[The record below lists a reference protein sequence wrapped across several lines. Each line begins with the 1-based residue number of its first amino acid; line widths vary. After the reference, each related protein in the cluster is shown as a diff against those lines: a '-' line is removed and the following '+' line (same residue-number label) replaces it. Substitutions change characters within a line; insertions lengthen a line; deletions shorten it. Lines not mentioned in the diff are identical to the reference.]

1 MLVLY
6 YHIYFYLCTMIK
18 RHITENVKRA
28 LTAFPIVGILGPR
41 QVGKTTL
48 ARQLEQDMGKPT
60 LFLDLERSSDR
71 QKLAQPE
78 LFLSQHRDK
87 CVIIDE
93 IQNMPELMPLLR
105 WLVDQQREPARFVL
119 TGSSTPELIRN
130 NTETLAGRIAYFELT
145 PFSLTEINGVK
156 SMYEH
161 WFRGGFPLS
170 LLAESDE
177 ISRMWVENFIDTYLQ
192 RDLRSLGYDIST
204 PAMDRLLRVLAS
216 LHGNILHLQDLSNAM
231 NVGTKTLSKYLDI
244 LEGSFLIHR
253 LPPFFINTT
262 KRLVRSP
269 KLYFRDT
276 GLLHSLLQIKDLT
289 NLHGSIFHGLSWEGY
304 VVEQIMLSAGKVWQ
318 YDFYRTHGGAETDL
332 VLSQPGGKKA
342 VIEIKYSV
350 DPKPSRGFYES
361 IEDLKPDYQYIIIP
375 EGDAWM
381 RNERQKVSGLAH
393 FLLHELPSL

>member
-1 MLVLY
+1 
-6 YHIYFYLCTMIK
+6 
-18 RHITENVKRA
+18 
-28 LTAFPIVGILGPR
+28 
-41 QVGKTTL
+41 
-48 ARQLEQDMGKPT
+48 MGKPT

-253 LPPFFINTT
+253 LQPFFINTT

>member
-1 MLVLY
+1 
-6 YHIYFYLCTMIK
+6 MIK

-71 QKLAQPE
+71 LKLIQPE
-78 LFLSQHRDK
+78 LFLSQHTDK
-87 CVIIDE
+87 CIIIDE
-93 IQNMPELMPLLR
+93 IQHMPELMPLLR

-145 PFSLTEINGVK
+145 PFSLTEINGMK

-170 LLAESDE
+170 VLADSDE
-177 ISRMWVENFIDTYLQ
+177 LSSMWVENFIDTYLQ
-192 RDLRSLGYDIST
+192 RDLQSLGYDIPVPT
-204 PAMDRLLRVLAS
+204 MDRLLRVLAS
-216 LHGNILHLQDLSNAM
+216 LHGKILTIEDVSNTMNINI
-231 NVGTKTLSKYLDI
+231 KTLRKYLDI
-244 LEGSFLIHR
+244 LEGSFLIRR
-253 LPPFFINTT
+253 LPPFFVNTT

-276 GLLHSLLQIKDLT
+276 GLLHCLLQVKDLT
-289 NLHGSIFHGLSWEGY
+289 HLYGSIFHGSSWEGY
-304 VVEQIMLSAGKVWQ
+304 VLEQIMLSAGKDWQ
-318 YDFYRTHGGAETDL
+318 YDFYRTHAGAETDL
-332 VLSQPGGKKA
+332 VMSQPGGKK
-342 VIEIKYSV
+342 VIIEVKYNV
-350 DPKPSRGFYES
+350 DPAPSRGFYES
-361 IEDLKPDYQYIIIP
+361 AEDLKPTHQYIIIP

-381 RNERQKVSGLAH
+381 RNDRQKVSGLAH